1 MFDNYNST
9 LGGLQWESRNSQWQR
24 ADRGAAGLWSRA
36 PVESVKTRWSSREWT
51 AHSQLEVRWKHLFS
65 LRKALNTILLF
76 LLLWEN
82 AIYFW
87 QKCCYCSI
95 LASISQVGCCLFILT
110 FSSACHNHFL
120 AFAKASPAASFLSKD
135 TCWTLNSKV
144 GWNALDGSP

>member
-36 PVESVKTRWSSREWT
+36 PVESVKTQWSSREWT

-95 LASISQVGCCLFILT
+95 LAR
-110 FSSACHNHFL
+110 SARL
-120 AFAKASPAASFLSKD
+120 AAASSSWPSPELATITSWLLPKLHLQHLS
-135 TCWTLNSKV
+135 CQRTLVEPSILRL
-144 GWNALDGSP
+144 AEML